1 MAVSAVGQR
10 RTGCSVRSSWR
21 AQVGLLSLAAIPAVT
36 GTARLMEV
44 FGGPRTMPDNPRI
57 AGSPSPAVLHIVGG
71 VVFLVLGALQFS
83 PRMRQRHPT
92 WHRRA
97 GRALILLGITAAL
110 AALWMTLL
118 SPRQTGT
125 GSVLHTLRLIFGT
138 ALAGTLIVA
147 FRAIKRGDVAQHR
160 AWMIRA
166 YAIALAAGTQAL
178 TIGVGEGIFGK
189 TVLITDLS
197 TSAGWIVNLAVA
209 EVILRRPSAQRP
221 AAGNVSARGGARS
234 PVEPRSSG

>member
-1 MAVSAVGQR
+1 MAVSATGPTRTR
-10 RTGCSVRSSWR
+10 RSVQSSWR
-21 AQVGLLSLAAIPAVT
+21 AQLGLLALAVIPVVT
-36 GTARLMEV
+36 GTARLAEV

-57 AGSPSPAVLHIVGG
+57 AGSPPPAVLHIVGG
-71 VVFLVLGALQFS
+71 GVFLVLGALQFS

-97 GRALILLGITAAL
+97 GRALMLFGVTAAL

-118 SPRQTGT
+118 YPRQTGT
-125 GSVLHTLRLIFGT
+125 GSVLHALRLVFGT
-138 ALAGTLIVA
+138 ILVGTLIVA

-178 TIGVGEGIFGK
+178 TIGIGERTFGK
-189 TVLITDLS
+189 TALITDLS
-197 TSAGWIVNLAVA
+197 TSAGWIINLAAA

-221 AAGNVSARGGARS
+221 SAGNLSARGGPGS
-234 PVEPRSSG
+234 PVTSRSSG

>member
-1 MAVSAVGQR
+1 MFRTVELAGASRTAQPRCDPGRHGNGTTGGGLRRSADDAGQPTQSWIALAGSAPHR
-10 RTGCSVRSSWR
+10 RRRC
-21 AQVGLLSLAAIPAVT
+21 LPC
-36 GTARLMEV
+36 
-44 FGGPRTMPDNPRI
+44 
-57 AGSPSPAVLHIVGG
+57 AGSPPVLAQDAAATSHLAPACRPRPDPAWDHGG
-71 VVFLVLGALQFS
+71 AGGTVDDIALS
-83 PRMRQRHPT
+83 APDRHGLSAAHAAAHLRHST
-92 WHRRA
+92 
-97 GRALILLGITAAL
+97 GRNPDRGV
-110 AALWMTLL
+110 
-118 SPRQTGT
+118 P
-125 GSVLHTLRLIFGT
+125 
-138 ALAGTLIVA
+138 
-147 FRAIKRGDVAQHR
+147 AIKRGDVAQHR

-221 AAGNVSARGGARS
+221 SAGNVSARGGARS